1 MATGLSE
8 HKVKV
13 LLIDDQPLIGEAV
26 KRMLANE
33 EDIEFQYCKEP
44 SQVMEAALAFHPTV
58 ILQDLVLPDVDGLD
72 LVKLY
77 RGHEATRDIP
87 VIVLSTREEP
97 QTKAD
102 AFAFGA
108 NDYIVKLPDR
118 LELLARI
125 RHHSRGYIN
134 QLQRDEA
141 YQALVASQEAL
152 AHDVDEA
159 ARYVQSLLPAPIDQ
173 GAIQADWRFIP
184 SAQLGGDT
192 FGYHQIDDEH
202 FAVYLIDVVGHG
214 VGAALLSV
222 SVLNAIRSQSL
233 PGTDF
238 KDPGQVLTALNERF
252 EMSRQADKYFTAWYG
267 VYHLPTGVIRY
278 SGGGHPPALLVPEDS
293 GETTML
299 EATGPMVGAFDGLE
313 FETKEHT
320 LEGPATVFVYSDGVF
335 EVQRTDQTMWPFSE
349 FVIYLGQQAR
359 VAGSAMDSL
368 IEYLGSLS
376 GKKGFEDDF
385 SIVQIRI
392 VPGIAG
398 NAS

>member
-13 LLIDDQPLIGEAV
+13 LLVDDQPLIGEAV
-26 KRMLANE
+26 KRMLADE
-33 EDIEFQYCKEP
+33 QDIDFHYCKDP
-44 SQVMEAALAFHPTV
+44 AKVLQAALDFGPTI

-72 LVKLY
+72 LVRLY
-77 RGHEATRDIP
+77 RSREETRDVP

-102 AFAFGA
+102 AFTLGA

-118 LELLARI
+118 IELLARI
-125 RHHSRGYIN
+125 RHHSKGYIN

-141 YQALVASQEAL
+141 YRALVASQETL
-152 AHDVDEA
+152 ANDVAEA
-159 ARYVQSLLPAPIDQ
+159 ARYVQSLLPHPIPD
-173 GAIQADWRFIP
+173 GVIRADWRFIP
-184 SAQLGGDT
+184 STQLGGDT
-192 FGYHQIDDEH
+192 FGYHLLDEDH

-238 KDPGQVLTALNERF
+238 RDPGQVLTALNERF

-267 VYHLPTGVIRY
+267 VYHLPSRTIRY
-278 SGGGHPPALLVPEDS
+278 TGGGHPPALLVPVGS
-293 GETTML
+293 ETPIML

-313 FETKEHT
+313 FESREHPI
-320 LEGPATVFVYSDGVF
+320 EGPARLFVYSDGVF
-335 EVQRTDQTMWPFSE
+335 EVQRLDNTMWPFSE
-349 FVIYLGQQAR
+349 FVSYVGSR
-359 VAGSAMDSL
+359 AGGDGSPMDDL
-368 IEYLGSLS
+368 ITQLETLS
-376 GKKGFEDDF
+376 GKRGFEDDF
-385 SIVQIRI
+385 SIVQLDF
-392 VPGIAG
+392 
-398 NAS
+398 

>member
-33 EDIEFQYCKEP
+33 QDIEFQYGKDP
-44 SQVMEAALAFHPTV
+44 SQAMEMAEAFQPTV

-77 RGHEATRDIP
+77 RSREATRDVP

-125 RHHSRGYIN
+125 RHHSKGYIN

-141 YQALVASQEAL
+141 YRALVASQEAL
-152 AHDVDEA
+152 AHDVNEA

-173 GAIQADWRFIP
+173 GPIQAGWRFIP

-192 FGYHQIDDEH
+192 FGYHLIDDDH

-278 SGGGHPPALLVPEDS
+278 AGGGHPPALLVSDAS
-293 GETTML
+293 GETIML

-313 FETKEHT
+313 FETKEYA
-320 LEGPATVFVYSDGVF
+320 LQGPATVFVYSDGVF

-349 FVIYLGQQAR
+349 FVSYLGQQSRAE
-359 VAGSAMDSL
+359 GSAMDAL

-376 GKKGFEDDF
+376 GKSGFEDDF
-385 SIVQIRI
+385 SIVQIRLM
-392 VPGIAG
+392 PGSGGDA
-398 NAS
+398 A

>member
-1 MATGLSE
+1 MSTGLSE

-359 VAGSAMDSL
+359 VAGSAMDTL

>member
-33 EDIEFQYCKEP
+33 QDIEFQYGKDP
-44 SQVMEAALAFHPTV
+44 SLAMETAVTFQPTV

-77 RGHEATRDIP
+77 RGHEATRDVP

-102 AFAFGA
+102 AFALGA

-125 RHHSRGYIN
+125 RHHSKGYIN

-141 YQALVASQEAL
+141 YRALVASQEAL

-159 ARYVQSLLPAPIDQ
+159 ARYVQSLLPAPIDR
-173 GAIQADWRFIP
+173 GSIQADWRFIP

-192 FGYHQIDDEH
+192 FGYHQLDDEH

-267 VYHLPTGVIRY
+267 VYHRPSGVIRY
-278 SGGGHPPALLVPEDS
+278 TGGGHPPALLISDTS
-293 GETTML
+293 GTTTML

-313 FETKEHT
+313 FETKEHA
-320 LEGPATVFVYSDGVF
+320 LEGPATLFVYSDGVF

-349 FVIYLGQQAR
+349 FVSYLGEQSRAP
-359 VAGSAMDSL
+359 GSAMDAL
-368 IEYLGSLS
+368 IEYLAVLS

-392 VPGIAG
+392 VPGD
-398 NAS
+398 AS